1 MTERKRPRG
10 GSEGDAP
17 PGTGS
22 TPPARDRK
30 AGADLPPAAVR
41 ALREAEERRAAAA
54 RSARDRQPERNGRG
68 GLDPVRYGDWEI
80 KGLTSD
86 F

>member
-1 MTERKRPRG
+1 MSEDTQGNADRQSAEAATPHRKV
-10 GSEGDAP
+10 
-17 PGTGS
+17 
-22 TPPARDRK
+22 
-30 AGADLPPAAVR
+30 LPPAAER
-41 ALREAEERRAAAA
+41 ALAEAEERRRRAEAAKVAPPTEIA
-54 RSARDRQPERNGRG
+54 GRG